1 MRILHTSDW
10 HLGRSLMG
18 FDLHDPQ
25 QVFID
30 HIIEVVKR
38 EKVDVLL
45 ISGDIYDRAMPSL
58 ASIDLLSYALS
69 ALTKITKVVISSG
82 NHDSARRLGFGKEIF
97 ENSNLYIKTTV
108 DDITK
113 PALIPYDGGQLAIYG
128 IPYLDPYTTAGL
140 LLERDADGKLP
151 SASHHSVLDAAMKR
165 ITAHRKDVKA
175 NRTIVMSH
183 AWYAGEEPL
192 DSDKSDSDTNI
203 GGLGQAS
210 LKLLNGFDYAALGHL
225 HKPKIIEDHIRYSGS
240 ALPYSFSEKDV
251 SKVSY
256 IINIDNAG
264 LRVEEPIS
272 SPVYKTMHVLEDTME
287 NLLNSPKYKGLENQ
301 FVKIRLKDERPPIN
315 PKIALADRFGFIVE
329 FLAESIELQT
339 KNFED
344 IKLMSPED
352 LVGTFL
358 TEIRNYSADAWEA
371 KEIQA
376 AIQRIQAGAP
386 IENYEG
392 DECTHD
398 EEDAPEEVDA

>member
-30 HIIEVVKR
+30 HIISVVKQ

-45 ISGDIYDRAMPSL
+45 ISGDIYDRALPSL

-151 SASHHSVLDAAMKR
+151 TASHHSVLDAAMTR
-165 ITAHRKDVKA
+165 IATHRKEVKA
-175 NRTIVMSH
+175 NKTIVMSH
-183 AWYAGEEPL
+183 AWYAGNEPL
-192 DSDKSDSDTNI
+192 ESDKSDSDTNI

-210 LKLLNGFDYAALGHL
+210 LELLKGFDYAALGHL

-240 ALPYSFSEKDV
+240 ALPYSFSEKDIK
-251 SKVSY
+251 KVSY
-256 IINIDNAG
+256 LINIDNAG
-264 LRVEEPIS
+264 IRVEEAID
-272 SPVYKTMHVLEDTME
+272 SPVYKTMHILEDTMQ
-287 NLLNSPKYKGLENQ
+287 NLLNSPKYAGLEDQ

-339 KNFED
+339 KNFEE

-371 KEIQA
+371 NEIKA
-376 AIQRIQAGAP
+376 AIERIQAGAP
-386 IENYEG
+386 IDNYED
-392 DECTHD
+392 DECTH
-398 EEDAPEEVDA
+398 EEDDAPTEVEA